1 MRKLFI
7 MVYYSSYLKVCN
19 SKNIRFIV
27 SFISLRKRMKIIKLR
42 NKIDLLENGDYIIF
56 DLVVGGGGFYLGFLW
71 VWYNVSLLM

>member
-1 MRKLFI
+1 

-27 SFISLRKRMKIIKLR
+27 SFISLRKRMKIIKWR

-56 DLVVGGGGFYLGFLW
+56 DLVVGSGGFYLGFL
-71 VWYNVSLLM
+71 